1 MPDDTLPA
9 FPPDSDFYK
18 QALALAKERDVKVEL
33 FGPLLGSLRNLYDI
47 CLVNGPLAPEE
58 NNQILEAGELI
69 EQALNLLTPEETPKD
84 S

>member
-1 MPDDTLPA
+1 MADDSLPP

-18 QALALAKERDVKVEL
+18 QALALAKERDAKVEL
-33 FGPLLGSLRNLYDI
+33 FGPLVSSLRDLYDI

-58 NNQILEAGELI
+58 NKQILEAGELV
-69 EQALNLLTPEETPKD
+69 EQALNLLTPEEPKD